1 MGSYTDRH
9 PEKEQRPGS
18 AGPRLAAAPGYEDT
32 LFFYVIENKTEFDT
46 INELE
51 YTYSTISSR

>member
-1 MGSYTDRH
+1 VASYTHLH

-18 AGPRLAAAPGYEDT
+18 AGPRLATAPGYEDT
-32 LFFYVIENKTEFDT
+32 LFFYVIENKREFDI